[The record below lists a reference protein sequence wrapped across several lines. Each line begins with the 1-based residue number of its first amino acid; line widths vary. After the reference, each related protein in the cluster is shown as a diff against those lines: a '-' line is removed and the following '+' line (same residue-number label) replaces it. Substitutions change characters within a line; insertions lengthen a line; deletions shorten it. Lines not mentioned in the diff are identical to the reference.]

1 MAKEKKTGLKSQL
14 PFISYT
20 KDASFE
26 IDDNG
31 FEKLQE
37 AYDTVISET
46 ARKELVRLADTYL
59 DNLIVERNRQ
69 TWADAATELAK
80 YEAAVAALWQ
90 ITCGEDPRTDA
101 LVHIEHEV
109 IQAFD
114 PIPIYPGR
122 GDIVVSDKKGWEP
135 FAERFEVPDVG
146 FGVRIK
152 TKTLLSF
159 TMGLRIACDKVKR
172 QIEEQSSR
180 EIVPTEA
187 ALDRLVLDLTEWAQ
201 TFKFPIAPY
210 ADGEQPN
217 KFAKL
222 MSTLVSLTPEKYR
235 SDKSEG
241 GMAAKIRQIR
251 KAAKDRQREKKL
263 AGLTGG

>member
-1 MAKEKKTGLKSQL
+1 MAKQLGLKSRL

-26 IDDNG
+26 LDDTG

-37 AYDTVISET
+37 SYDTVVSET

-59 DNLIVERNRQ
+59 DNLIVEQNRQ

-80 YEAAVAALWQ
+80 YESAVAALWQ
-90 ITCGEDPRTDA
+90 ITCGEGPRTDA
-101 LVHIEHEV
+101 MVHIEHE
-109 IQAFD
+109 IIRAFD
-114 PIPIYPGR
+114 PIPIYPRR

-135 FAERFEVPDVG
+135 FADRFEVPDVG

-152 TKTLLSF
+152 TETLRNF
-159 TMGLRIACDKVKR
+159 TMRLRIACEQVKR
-172 QIEEQSSR
+172 QVEEQSSR
-180 EIVPTEA
+180 EIVPTEE
-187 ALDRLVLDLTEWAQ
+187 ALDRLILDLTEWAQ
-201 TFKFPIAPY
+201 TFDLPTAPY
-210 ADGEQPN
+210 VGGELPN
-217 KFAKL
+217 KFAKF

-235 SDKSEG
+235 SDRSEG
-241 GMAAKIRQIR
+241 GMAAKIWQVR

-263 AGLTGG
+263 ADLTNE